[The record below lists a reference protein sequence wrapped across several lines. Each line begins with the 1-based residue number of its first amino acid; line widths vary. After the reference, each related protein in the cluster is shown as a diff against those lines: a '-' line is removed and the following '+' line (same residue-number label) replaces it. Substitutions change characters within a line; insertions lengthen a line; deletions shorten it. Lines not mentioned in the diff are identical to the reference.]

1 MSHFKTINPANEDI
15 LAKYQYYST
24 DHIRAAIN
32 DCDRAWQDWKVQSF
46 SSRSSLL
53 MNLSNLLLTKKKE
66 LAEEITNEMGKPF
79 TQSIAEIEKCS
90 WVCEFYAVNGEGF
103 LHPEMIESDASKSY
117 VSYEPLGVVFA
128 VMPWNFP
135 YWQVIRFA
143 APALMAGNAALLK
156 HSPNTSGC
164 ALSIEKLF
172 LEAGFPKDLFKTVL
186 ADIPQI
192 EEIVSDPRV
201 AAVTLTGSTKAGKS
215 LAALSGKYLKKTVL
229 ELGGSDPYIILEDAD
244 LELATE
250 ACVTGRL
257 INSGQSCIAAKRFI
271 VTAAIADDFTD
282 LIHQKLNAKQVGDP
296 YDKESDIGPL
306 AREDLRDQLD
316 NQVKA
321 SIQSGA
327 KCLLGGNK
335 LEGKGFYY
343 PPTLLT
349 NVTKGMTAYSEELFG
364 PVASIITVKDNEEA
378 IHVANDSI
386 YGLGS
391 AIFSRNITTAELI
404 ASKINAG
411 STFINSFVK
420 SDPRLPFGG
429 IKESGYGRE
438 LSHIGIKEF
447 VNTKTVY
454 LK

>member
-24 DHIRAAIN
+24 DHIRSAIN
-32 DCDRAWQDWKVQSF
+32 DCDLAWQDWKSQSF
-46 SSRSSLL
+46 SARASLL
-53 MNLSNLLLTKKKE
+53 MNLSNLLLTKKEE
-66 LAEEITNEMGKPF
+66 LAEEITNEMGKPLS
-79 TQSIAEIEKCS
+79 QAIAEIEKCS
-90 WVCEFYAVNGEGF
+90 WVCEFYATNGEAF
-103 LHPEMIESDASKSY
+103 LQPEMVESDASKSY
-117 VSYEPLGVVFA
+117 VTFEPLGVVFA

-164 ALSIEKLF
+164 ALTIEKLF
-172 LEAGFPKDLFKTVL
+172 LEAGFPKGLFKTVL
-186 ADIPQI
+186 VDIPQI
-192 EEIVSDPRV
+192 EEIVSNPRI

-215 LAALSGKYLKKTVL
+215 LAALSGRYLKKIVL

-244 LELATE
+244 LELAAE

-271 VTAAIADDFTD
+271 VAKPIANDFTD
-282 LIHQKLNAKQVGDP
+282 LIYQKLKEKKVGDP
-296 YDKESDIGPL
+296 YAEETDIGPL
-306 AREDLRDQLD
+306 AREDLRDQLH

-327 KCLLGGNK
+327 KCLLGGDK
-335 LEGKGFYY
+335 FASKGFYY

-349 NVTKGMTAYSEELFG
+349 NVSKGMTAYSEELFG
-364 PVASIITVKDNEEA
+364 PVASIIVVKDNEEA
-378 IHVANDSI
+378 IQVANDSI

-391 AIFSRNITTAELI
+391 AIFSRDIATAELI

-429 IKESGYGRE
+429 VKQSGYGRE
-438 LSHIGIKEF
+438 LSYIGIKEF
-447 VNTKTVY
+447 VNIKTVY